1 VDLPLL
7 IGLGELLWDVLPGGE
22 RLGGAPANFSYH
34 AAALGAVS
42 LPVST
47 VGMDERGERA
57 LRELEAKGLSTAGIA
72 VTDRYPT
79 GYVEAILD
87 DRGVA
92 TYRFPDDV
100 AWDHLEINDAARAAA
115 TRAAAVCFGTLCRR
129 SPDSRRVIEG
139 YLRRLPPAVV
149 KVFDVNLRQHFYSP
163 EIVRTSLEQADIV
176 KLNDDEL
183 VVLSGYFQLTGDA
196 SNQLRQLRERFGLEL
211 AILTR
216 GGQGSLL
223 VSAAEIS
230 DHPGITAS
238 LVDTIGAGDSFTAM
252 VTMGILLGLPLTEI
266 NDRAN
271 RLAAWVCSRPGAMP
285 AIPAEFRLIQ

>member
-1 VDLPLL
+1 MDRQLL

-22 RLGGAPANFSYH
+22 QLGGAPANFSYH
-34 AAALGAVS
+34 AAALGAVG

-57 LRELEAKGLSTAGIA
+57 LRELEAKGLSTAAIT

-79 GYVEAILD
+79 GYVEATLD

-92 TYRFPDDV
+92 TYPFPDDV
-100 AWDHLEINDAARAAA
+100 AWDHLEINDTARAAA
-115 TRAAAVCFGTLCRR
+115 TTAAAVCFGTLCQR
-129 SPDSRRVIEG
+129 SADSRRVIDDF
-139 YLRRLPPAVV
+139 LRHLPPSAV

-163 EIVRTSLEQADIV
+163 EIVRTSLERADIV

-183 VVLSGYFQLTGDA
+183 PVLAGFLQLTGDA
-196 SNQLRQLRERFGLEL
+196 SNQLGQLRQRFGLRL

-223 VSAAEIS
+223 VSASEIS
-230 DHPGITAS
+230 DHPGIAVS

-252 VTMGILLGLPLTEI
+252 VTVGMLLGLPLTEI

-271 RLAAWVCSRPGAMP
+271 RLAAWVCGRPGAMP
-285 AIPAEFRLIQ
+285 AIPAEFRLIR

>member
-1 VDLPLL
+1 MDRPLL
-7 IGLGELLWDVLPGGE
+7 MGVGELLWDVLPGGE
-22 RLGGAPANFSYH
+22 QLGGAPANFSYH
-34 AAALGAVS
+34 AAALGAVG

-57 LRELEAKGLSTAGIA
+57 LRELEARGLSTAAIA

-79 GYVEAILD
+79 GYVEALLD

-92 TYRFPDDV
+92 TYPFPDDV
-100 AWDHLEINDAARAAA
+100 AWDHLEINDTAKAAA
-115 TRAAAVCFGTLCRR
+115 TTAAAVCFGTLCQR
-129 SPDSRRVIEG
+129 SADSRRVIEG
-139 YLRRLPPAVV
+139 FLHQLPPAVV

-183 VVLSGYFQLTGDA
+183 PVLAGFFQLTGGA
-196 SNQLRQLRERFGLEL
+196 SNQLGQLRERFGLRL

-223 VSAAEIS
+223 VSASEIS
-230 DHPGITAS
+230 DHPGITVS
-238 LVDTIGAGDSFTAM
+238 LVDTIGAGDSFTAL
-252 VTMGILLGLPLTEI
+252 VTVGMLLGLPLAEI

-285 AIPAEFRLIQ
+285 AIPAEFRLIR

>member
-1 VDLPLL
+1 
-7 IGLGELLWDVLPGGE
+7 
-22 RLGGAPANFSYH
+22 
-34 AAALGAVS
+34 
-42 LPVST
+42 
-47 VGMDERGERA
+47 
-57 LRELEAKGLSTAGIA
+57 
-72 VTDRYPT
+72 
-79 GYVEAILD
+79 
-87 DRGVA
+87 
-92 TYRFPDDV
+92 
-100 AWDHLEINDAARAAA
+100 
-115 TRAAAVCFGTLCRR
+115 
-129 SPDSRRVIEG
+129 
-139 YLRRLPPAVV
+139 
-149 KVFDVNLRQHFYSP
+149 
-163 EIVRTSLEQADIV
+163 VRTSLEHADIV

-223 VSAAEIS
+223 VSATEIS

-252 VTMGILLGLPLTEI
+252 VTVGILLGLPLTEI

-285 AIPAEFRLIQ
+285 AIPAEFRLIG